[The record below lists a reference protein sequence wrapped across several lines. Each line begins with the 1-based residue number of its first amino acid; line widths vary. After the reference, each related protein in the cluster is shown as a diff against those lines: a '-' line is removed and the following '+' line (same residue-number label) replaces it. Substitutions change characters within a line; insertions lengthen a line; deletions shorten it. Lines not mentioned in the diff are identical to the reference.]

1 MSNKI
6 TVFLAGACLAACAF
20 GAAADA
26 NKTVI
31 TAKRASFD
39 YKSSIAEFVG
49 DVVVVDPEVTMN
61 SDKLTVFFDGSND
74 VKSVVALGNVRLRY
88 QGKAATCKKA
98 VYIAKDGYIAMSGD
112 ATIREGR
119 DTIVGKVIQIWI
131 RDEKMTVE
139 PGRLVIYPDEG
150 KKNSTLRKTPRAGGG
165 R

>member
-1 MSNKI
+1 MSYRI
-6 TVFLAGACLAACAF
+6 PAFVLCLAA
-20 GAAADA
+20 GAVITAPNARQ
-26 NKTVI
+26 TVI

-39 YKSSIAEFVG
+39 YKESIAEFVG
-49 DVVVVDPEVTMN
+49 DVVVVDPEVTMH

-88 QGKAATCKKA
+88 QGKAATCRKA
-98 VYIAKDGYIAMSGD
+98 VYIANDGYIAMTGD
-112 ATIREGR
+112 ATIKDGR

-131 RDEKMTVE
+131 HDEKMTVE

-150 KKNSTLRKTPRAGGG
+150 SKKSPLLKNPRAGGRG